1 MGTRFQ
7 FDDRTAVVETTKG
20 KVRGYIL
27 KDIYVFKGIPY
38 AKAKRFHAWNR
49 SRPGMMC
56 FDATSFGYVCPQLY
70 LPRPNGEIFVPHRYW
85 PMNEGLPEPESVDTG
100 V

>member
-38 AKAKRFHAWNR
+38 AKAKRFHAPEPVPAW
-49 SRPGMMC
+49 MMC
-56 FDATSFGYVCPQLY
+56 STPQALAMYARSCICPGQMGKY
-70 LPRPNGEIFVPHRYW
+70 SYRTVIGR
-85 PMNEGLPEPESVDTG
+85 
-100 V
+100 

>member
-38 AKAKRFHAWNR
+38 AKAKRFHAPEPVPAWDDV
-49 SRPGMMC
+49 

-70 LPRPNGEIFVPHRYW
+70 LPRPKDVYKRQV
-85 PMNEGLPEPESVDTG
+85 L
-100 V
+100 

>member
-1 MGTRFQ
+1 MGYVIYRCISFIKGNGGEKMGTRFQ

-38 AKAKRFHAWNR
+38 AKAKRFHAQEPV
-49 SRPGMMC
+49 PGL
-56 FDATSFGYVCPQLY
+56 G
-70 LPRPNGEIFVPHRYW
+70 
-85 PMNEGLPEPESVDTG
+85 
-100 V
+100 

>member
-27 KDIYVFKGIPY
+27 KDIYVFKNSVC
-38 AKAKRFHAWNR
+38 KAKRSTR
-49 SRPGMMC
+49 PEISRLG
-56 FDATSFGYVCPQLY
+56 
-70 LPRPNGEIFVPHRYW
+70 
-85 PMNEGLPEPESVDTG
+85 
-100 V
+100 